1 MSTNIHLL
9 LSLESKTNVFYVI
22 LLITRSCTPV
32 VVVYGG
38 SVELEFDDDDG
49 VLAILFCGTS
59 TPLGTINQ
67 GEILMERR

>member
-49 VLAILFCGTS
+49 VLAILF
-59 TPLGTINQ
+59 
-67 GEILMERR
+67 